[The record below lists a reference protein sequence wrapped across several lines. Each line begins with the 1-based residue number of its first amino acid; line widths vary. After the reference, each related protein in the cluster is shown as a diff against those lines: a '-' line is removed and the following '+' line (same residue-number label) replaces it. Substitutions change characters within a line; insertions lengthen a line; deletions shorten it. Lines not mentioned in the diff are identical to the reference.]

1 MIVRELQNLV
11 NLNADDTTP
20 LVFWGHPLSEEGED
34 VEYIPGPFM
43 GPKFNGGA
51 CHRIGTR
58 RESSMCLLLGRNLL
72 QWKACVAEDT
82 GFDSAVL
89 DPQNGITSNSLK
101 IKYGLRSLSA
111 IYSKILLIQH
121 PII

>member
-1 MIVRELQNLV
+1 VIVRELQNLV

-34 VEYIPGPFM
+34 AEYIPGPFM

-51 CHRIGTR
+51 CHRIGMR
-58 RESSMCLLLGRNLL
+58 RESSTCLLLGRNLM

-82 GFDSAVL
+82 GFDSTVL
-89 DPQNGITSNSLK
+89 HPQNGITSDSF
-101 IKYGLRSLSA
+101 
-111 IYSKILLIQH
+111 
-121 PII
+121 